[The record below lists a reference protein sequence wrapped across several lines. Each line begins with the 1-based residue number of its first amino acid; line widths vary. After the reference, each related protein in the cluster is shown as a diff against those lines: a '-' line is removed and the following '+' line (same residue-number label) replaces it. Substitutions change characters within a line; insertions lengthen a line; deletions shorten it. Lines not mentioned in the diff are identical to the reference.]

1 MIECYKIIANLH
13 VIKMAIQKDDIFMF
27 LVSNVL
33 DIYRAKSI

>member
-1 MIECYKIIANLH
+1 MIECYEIIANLY